1 MDAQQP
7 PKECVLSKSD
17 EGSSRGSKINMFEIL
32 STSVLTDCLFLIK
45 YRLPI
50 YIYIKKKSIPTDC
63 VETSQSD
70 NIGDLTSTGNQNVK
84 ENFPQEEN
92 EGKHEGKV

>member
-17 EGSSRGSKINMFEIL
+17 EGSSRGRKINMFEIL

-45 YRLPI
+45 YHLPI
-50 YIYIKKKSIPTDC
+50 YKK
-63 VETSQSD
+63 
-70 NIGDLTSTGNQNVK
+70 
-84 ENFPQEEN
+84 
-92 EGKHEGKV
+92 

>member
-7 PKECVLSKSD
+7 TKECVLSKSD

-32 STSVLTDCLFLIK
+32 STGILTDCLFLIK

-50 YIYIKKKSIPTDC
+50 YTYIYKIKKKY
-63 VETSQSD
+63 SD
-70 NIGDLTSTGNQNVK
+70 
-84 ENFPQEEN
+84 
-92 EGKHEGKV
+92 